1 MNQADVLGLAKHVLL
16 SPAAWIGTHPYPIL
30 DRQAPAVKHH
40 YSGLELYSGKQKYP
54 TLMHFLMSAHVS
66 GKFYSTCTLEKAI
79 NQYTSTAIPY
89 HSQKPNASQVT
100 RGSIAKNKHHGRERQ
115 QQQLVIT
122 SSDHGLTI
130 CAAVLEAFFF
140 L

>member
-1 MNQADVLGLAKHVLL
+1 MVAGVSKNRNRKFLVYK
-16 SPAAWIGTHPYPIL
+16 
-30 DRQAPAVKHH
+30 APAVKHH

-89 HSQKPNASQVT
+89 HSQKPNASQV
-100 RGSIAKNKHHGRERQ
+100 
-115 QQQLVIT
+115 
-122 SSDHGLTI
+122 
-130 CAAVLEAFFF
+130 C
-140 L
+140 